1 MWYNN
6 SGERIPRQNKFYEVF
21 VMMNFETLI
30 HIMKNDYD
38 FTFNVNFGLTK
49 ITFFLNICKMMNN
62 PREKVVYFMN
72 TLFNHGFTAKRNEEE
87 ETIFTNEDGTIMV
100 RISD

>member
-1 MWYNN
+1 
-6 SGERIPRQNKFYEVF
+6 
-21 VMMNFETLI
+21 MMNFERLI

-72 TLFNHGFTAKRNEEE
+72 TLLNNGFTANRNEEE
-87 ETIFTNEDGTIMV
+87 ETIFLNEDHSIMV

>member
-1 MWYNN
+1 
-6 SGERIPRQNKFYEVF
+6 
-21 VMMNFETLI
+21 MMNFERLV

-72 TLFNHGFTAKRNEEE
+72 TLFNNGFTAKRDEEEE
-87 ETIFTNEDGTIMV
+87 ETIFTNEDGTIV
-100 RISD
+100 VKISE